1 MYVEML
7 MKNNSLKVYKTIF
20 KLSGLKCECGNEIE
34 VTKVQKYNKKYLRL
48 TMHEIIKNNTKVA
61 DLIGIYDIENQ
72 QLIGPGFYGKDNI
85 KWEIEKYE
93 HENEED

>member
-1 MYVEML
+1 MEML

-20 KLSGLKCECGNEIE
+20 KLQGLICECGKELEI
-34 VTKVQKYNKKYLRL
+34 TKVEKYNKKYLRL
-48 TMHEIIKNNTKVA
+48 TMDEIISDSLKA
-61 DLIGIYDIENQ
+61 ESLIGIYDIKNQ
-72 QLIGPGFYGKDNI
+72 ELIGPGFYSKDNI